1 MIEPATPASSGFRM
15 PAEWEPHTS
24 TWLTWPHN
32 PETWPGQNMQDV
44 EAVYLDII
52 EALVAGELVNLLVS
66 DAPTKDQVLKQLE
79 QKNISAD
86 RVHLKIIPTNDS
98 WIRDYGPN
106 FLVAKSPSGKQIA
119 LNKWRFDSWGEK
131 YDWALDNQAGY
142 EISRKLGFPLFEP
155 GIVLEGGAIDVNGQG
170 VCLTTR
176 TCLLNPNRNGELSQ
190 EIMEKYLR
198 DYLGVQKIIWLT
210 GEIEGDDTDGH
221 VDNLAR
227 FVNPSTICCATEENP
242 AAKHYTSLKENYER
256 LQSATDPNGNP
267 FKVVP
272 IPMPGRVGSR
282 TERLPASYLNFYIAN
297 KCVLL
302 PVYGQPEDIQ
312 AKTIL
317 QNVFPER
324 TIVEIP
330 CQTLIWGL
338 GSIHCITQQQPG

>member
-1 MIEPATPASSGFRM
+1 MIEPATPASSGFRL

-79 QKNISAD
+79 QRNISAD
-86 RVHLKIIPTNDS
+86 RVRLKIIPTNDS

-119 LNKWRFDSWGEK
+119 LNKWRFDSWGKK

-142 EISRKLGFPLFEP
+142 EISRELGFPLFEP

-176 TCLLNPNRNGELSQ
+176 TCLLNRNGGLGQ
-190 EIMEKYLR
+190 ESMEKYLR

-267 FKVVP
+267 FNVVP

-302 PVYGQPEDIQ
+302 PVYGQPQDIQ

-317 QNVFPER
+317 QKVFPER

-330 CQTLIWGL
+330 SQTLIWGL